1 MITNFFIKVNLSN
14 LRIENFIFSKNNKNY
29 FESSDVEV
37 YTNSKVILD
46 KNNIKNDAQ
55 IIANLYTENKHRLND
70 GLIGI
75 NGAYSFLLIDK
86 KEKKVIVGCDEF
98 HHRPMYYAKK
108 SDSFFFF
115 TDVKYILDFDEN
127 FKTLDKEIFFDYL
140 NSGIPRE
147 GKTVYKF
154 ISVVP
159 NGKIIEMKFNKKQ
172 LIKKIPL
179 KINDPNKNNISY
191 GLKQRLY
198 KTIKSELDKFSL
210 PVAITSSGGLDSSA
224 IVGIARNCLP
234 ERQIQTHSFIY
245 KDLSSSQSEAADEK
259 IHMDNVNK
267 MNNADPYYHEFNK
280 KDGPIS
286 ILDETTKL
294 AEPLI
299 GPNIFTHLKVFK
311 HLKKQNINVLFEGR
325 GGDEII
331 SHGRLVFLELGKK
344 FRIIKLLKEYK
355 NFL

>member
-1 MITNFFIKVNLSN
+1 
-14 LRIENFIFSKNNKNY
+14 
-29 FESSDVEV
+29 
-37 YTNSKVILD
+37 
-46 KNNIKNDAQ
+46 
-55 IIANLYTENKHRLND
+55 
-70 GLIGI
+70 
-75 NGAYSFLLIDK
+75 
-86 KEKKVIVGCDEF
+86 
-98 HHRPMYYAKK
+98 
-108 SDSFFFF
+108 
-115 TDVKYILDFDEN
+115 
-127 FKTLDKEIFFDYL
+127 
-140 NSGIPRE
+140 
-147 GKTVYKF
+147 
-154 ISVVP
+154 
-159 NGKIIEMKFNKKQ
+159 MKFNKKQ

-267 MNNADPYYHEFNK
+267 MNNADSYYHEFNK

-355 NFL
+355 NFCSNENKKFSIIFCIKNFSSSLIYHFFLTFFFRKDLKKN